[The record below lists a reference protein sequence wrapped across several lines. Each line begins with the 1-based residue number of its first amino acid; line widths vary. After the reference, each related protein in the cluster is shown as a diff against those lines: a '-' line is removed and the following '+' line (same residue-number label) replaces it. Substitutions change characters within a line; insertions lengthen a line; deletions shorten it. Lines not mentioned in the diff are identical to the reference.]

1 MMFDY
6 KLIEAMAAVI
16 REGGFERAAR
26 QLNITQ
32 SAVSQ
37 RIKLLE
43 ESTGQVLMRRTTPP
57 ETTRAGRQVLKHYQ
71 QVSSLEQDLLESLA
85 QESDQQFTSLAVGI
99 NEDSLATWFLESIR
113 PLLTGE
119 RITLDLRVDDQ
130 EQTLNYLKAG
140 EVMGCI
146 SSHAQPVQG
155 CNMVPLGIMRYR
167 LVAND
172 AFVTRWFQEGFTF
185 EAAEEAPAIIFNR
198 KDSLHYSALQEVFGV
213 IPEKMPTYYVPS
225 SEQFVAFIC
234 AGLAY
239 GTVPDLQ
246 GMHLIKKGRLTE
258 LVPGVVFDLPL
269 FWHVWNLRSR
279 RLEQLTATLR
289 DKASALLF

>member
-1 MMFDY
+1 MFDY

-16 REGGFERAAR
+16 REGGFEKAAR
-26 QLNITQ
+26 HLNITQ

-43 ESTGQVLMRRTTPP
+43 ESTGQVLMKRTSPP

-85 QESDQQFTSLAVGI
+85 RETDQQFTSLAVGI
-99 NEDSLATWFLESIR
+99 NEDSLATWFLESLQS
-113 PLLTGE
+113 LLTVE

-130 EQTLNYLKAG
+130 EQTLNYLKSG

-146 SSHAQPVQG
+146 SSHARPVQG
-155 CNMVPLGIMRYR
+155 CNMVPLGSMRYR
-167 LVAND
+167 LVANE
-172 AFVTRWFQEGFTF
+172 AFVSRWFSEGFTL
-185 EAAEEAPAIIFNR
+185 EAVEQAPAIIFNR
-198 KDSLHYSALQEVFGV
+198 KDSLHYSALQEVFGT
-213 IPEKMPTYYVPS
+213 IPRKMPTYYVPS
-225 SEQFVAFIC
+225 SEQFVAFIR

-246 GMHLIKKGRLTE
+246 GKELLSVGGLTE
-258 LVPGVVFDLPL
+258 LVPGVFFDLPL

-279 RLEQLTATLR
+279 RLEKLTAALR
-289 DKASALLF
+289 DQASALLL